1 MQTISSP
8 YYGYLCF
15 FFSHVSFTNTAD
27 CGIHIRTYE
36 GEIHSSGHRTVSWTF
51 IQIAIVYLQLTMCY
65 TITSLHAIRLSFYV
79 AWNFFCS
86 FFVWKFYCKLCE
98 IIINNYRLA
107 SRRER
112 HCDFSLSLSN
122 FLWAFVKGFM
132 NSFEVFYCFEASF

>member
-1 MQTISSP
+1 MSPIHIKISNNAQKQERKFSVHYSVLSTLQLAICTYIQQKIDLHFHIFSSQSEYTAQMQTISSP

-79 AWNFFCS
+79 A
-86 FFVWKFYCKLCE
+86 
-98 IIINNYRLA
+98 
-107 SRRER
+107 
-112 HCDFSLSLSN
+112 
-122 FLWAFVKGFM
+122 
-132 NSFEVFYCFEASF
+132 